1 MIGHPMNRKQTIRR
15 ILRESYC
22 RLAPSPIHGVGVF
35 AIRDIPKGIDP
46 FAVGMRYP
54 SGWVAIAPAELERA
68 PAGVRNL
75 LASLFV
81 PDADGAVRIPI
92 LGANLVDVGAY
103 LNHSSRPNMRT
114 ADGHRFVT
122 RRRIRGGEEM
132 TVDYATYGAADLLV
146 RGRAASPA

>member
-1 MIGHPMNRKQTIRR
+1 MNRKQTIKR

-35 AIRDIPKGIDP
+35 AVRDIPKGIDP

-54 SGWVAIAPAELERA
+54 RGWVAITPAEFERA
-68 PAGVRNL
+68 PTDVRNL

-81 PDADGAVRIPI
+81 PDADGAFRIPI
-92 LGANLVDVGAY
+92 LGANLVDIDAY
-103 LNHSSRPNMRT
+103 LNHSDRPNMRT

-122 RRRIRGGEEM
+122 RRRIRAGEEM
-132 TVDYATYGAADLLV
+132 TVDYATYGAADRLETIDQ
-146 RGRAASPA
+146 AARSH